1 MNDNNF
7 LIIVKIRS
15 ILIIKGLFITY
26 GRVWEEIQLLWCVLR
41 DIWQSLWFSVCL
53 DVRLKRAERLSE
65 ASVVRN
71 ILSQSIPSVQLII
84 QFMTT
89 VLTLNIRNTSQTQ
102 LFLSIHSYQFPTRI
116 HSSIVWQ
123 NNLLFRQTFPS
134 LLLWTN
140 SWDFR
145 LNRI

>member
-1 MNDNNF
+1 MNENNF
-7 LIIVKIRS
+7 LIIVKMRS

-89 VLTLNIRNTSQTQ
+89 VLTLNIRNTSQTP
-102 LFLSIHSYQFPTRI
+102 LYLIH
-116 HSSIVWQ
+116 
-123 NNLLFRQTFPS
+123 TFI
-134 LLLWTN
+134 WT
-140 SWDFR
+140 SGAYW
-145 LNRI
+145 LEYCWI

>member
-89 VLTLNIRNTSQTQ
+89 VLTLNIRNTSQTP
-102 LFLSIHSYQFPTRI
+102 LFLGILSYQLPLRI